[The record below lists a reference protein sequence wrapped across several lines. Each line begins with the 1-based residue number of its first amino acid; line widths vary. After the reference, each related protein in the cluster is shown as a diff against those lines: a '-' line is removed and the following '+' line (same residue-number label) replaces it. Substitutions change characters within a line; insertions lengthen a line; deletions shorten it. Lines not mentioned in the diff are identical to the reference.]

1 MGRGN
6 AVELVFI
13 ALNHN
18 VSLAGKIWLMVMVLL
33 RGLTLLLTGFPLYED
48 ERESFACN
56 TIQPGCSTACYDA
69 FAPLSLLRFWLLQ
82 VLALCLPYALYV
94 VFVIHRVVSGLTSA
108 SNTPGEDGETRSFR
122 VNREIFQKVMP
133 ENGAAL
139 VAGGRRCRALTLAY
153 TIHVSTRI
161 ALEAAFG
168 VGHYFL
174 FGLSIP
180 KSFLCHEGPC
190 TSMVECY
197 VSKPTEKTVML
208 NFMLAVSALCL
219 LVTAADLICAIR
231 WLVSLQRGAETVA
244 SSDSMEE
251 GASLCLEELHI
262 SPISHSLPS
271 LANSDIQQDIH
282 VLEEDGAERDS
293 STVRLCSRNRVEPP
307 PLQRACSP
315 HLRSPLPLKLT
326 RQPPGGADSSGLLHG
341 NRLDDLKSE
350 NSEKP
355 GRRAWV

>member
-1 MGRGN
+1 MGRWN
-6 AVELVFI
+6 AVEVVFI
-13 ALNHN
+13 ALNRN
-18 VSLAGKIWLMVMVLL
+18 VSLAGKIWLMVTLLL
-33 RGLTLLLTGFPLYED
+33 RVLTLLLTGFPLYED

-56 TIQPGCSTACYDA
+56 TIQPGCSSACYDA
-69 FAPLSLLRFWLLQ
+69 FAPLSLIRFWLLQ
-82 VLALCLPYALYV
+82 ALALCLPYALYV
-94 VFVIHRVVSGLTSA
+94 VFVIHRVVSSLASA
-108 SNTPGEDGETRSFR
+108 NIAPGEDGGPRPFR
-122 VNREIFQKVMP
+122 VNREIFQKVTP

-139 VAGGRRCRALTLAY
+139 VAGGRRCRALALAY

-180 KSFLCHEGPC
+180 KSFLCYEGPC

-219 LVTAADLICAIR
+219 LVNAADLTGAIG
-231 WLVSLQRGAETVA
+231 WLVSFRRRAETVVG
-244 SSDSMEE
+244 SEDR
-251 GASLCLEELHI
+251 ASLCLEDVDTA
-262 SPISHSLPS
+262 PISRNLPS
-271 LANSDIQQDIH
+271 LANSDIQQDIQ
-282 VLEEDGAERDS
+282 VLGEDGAERDS
-293 STVRLCSRNRVEPP
+293 STVRLCSRNHVESP
-307 PLQRACSP
+307 PLQSACSP
-315 HLRSPLPLKLT
+315 HLGSPLPLKPTSDL
-326 RQPPGGADSSGLLHG
+326 PGGADSSRLLHG
-341 NRLDDLKSE
+341 NRRDDPKSE